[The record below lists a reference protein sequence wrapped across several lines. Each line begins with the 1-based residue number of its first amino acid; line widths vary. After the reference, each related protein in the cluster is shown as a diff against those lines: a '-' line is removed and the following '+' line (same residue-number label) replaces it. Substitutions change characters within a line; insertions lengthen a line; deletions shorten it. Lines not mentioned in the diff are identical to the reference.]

1 MDNNVNQSI
10 RSRQHHREPNG
21 FGGTMKKLFSAIGV
35 LGLLAACNSQPTNV
49 SQDGTDAPAAALPVY
64 ASLKTVPISTQAAEP
79 YNVTLVFVG
88 NPSSSVRGV
97 LNDAAARWQQ
107 VITSG
112 LADVS
117 GTINA
122 GDCGNPN
129 TFSGTIDDVVIFAG
143 VTDIDGPGGVLA
155 QAGVCYTRTSGGLP
169 VAGLLQFDTA
179 DVGSFATADLRNI
192 ALHEMGHEL
201 GIGTI
206 WRAKGVLRGSTGSN
220 PTFTGANANSA
231 WVASGGTGRVPV
243 ENTGGSGTRNG
254 HWRDSVLRNEILTG
268 YYSAGFNPLSRI
280 TVGSLQDVGYAVNYS
295 AADPFN
301 LSSLSTTSVESRA
314 FEHTVLEPKGQVR

>member
-1 MDNNVNQSI
+1 
-10 RSRQHHREPNG
+10 
-21 FGGTMKKLFSAIGV
+21 MKIIAI
-35 LGLLAACNSQPTNV
+35 LGALALLAACNSQPTTDLA
-49 SQDGTDAPAAALPVY
+49 QDPTDAPAAALPIY
-64 ASLKTVPISTQAAEP
+64 KSLQTVPVSAQATEP

-88 NPSSSVRGV
+88 NPSSAVRGV
-97 LNDAAARWQQ
+97 LSDAATRWQQ
-107 VITSG
+107 VVTTG

-122 GDCGNPN
+122 NDCGNPSA
-129 TFSGTIDDVVIFAG
+129 FSGTIDDVVIFAG
-143 VTDIDGPGGVLA
+143 ITSIDGPGGVLA
-155 QAGVCYTRTSGGLP
+155 QAGVCYTRTTGGLP
-169 VAGLLQFDTA
+169 VAGLLQFDSA

-206 WRAKGVLRGSTGSN
+206 WRAKGVLRGSSTSN

-231 WVASGGTGRVPV
+231 WVSSGGTGRVPV

-280 TVGSLQDVGYAVNYS
+280 TIGSLQDVGYAVNYA
-295 AADPFN
+295 AADPFS
-301 LSSLSTTSVESRA
+301 LSSLSVVSVENRS
-314 FEHTVLEPKGQVR
+314 FTHIVIEPKAQVP